1 MGIVVS
7 EPSPSTVALRLALER
22 PIAPR
27 FAAGALAA
35 SVASAVRAIVISAA
49 ACVPLPSVSQLSVS
63 NAALFLLLFMSGAA
77 LADDA
82 ALLRCRGIAD
92 ASARLAC
99 YDALVLPSREGR
111 AGEASQGKVPVQA
124 GSRALPQSLPQ
135 QATEQFGME
144 EKASKGTVEAIESHI
159 PGPFEGWK
167 PKTRIVLANGQVW
180 QISDGSARA
189 HYIDN
194 PKVTIRR
201 GALGAFYL
209 EIEGTNSSP
218 RVKRLQ

>member
-7 EPSPSTVALRLALER
+7 EPSPSTVAVRLAYER

-27 FAAGALAA
+27 FDAAALPE
-35 SVASAVRAIVISAA
+35 SVESAVRAIDIGAA
-49 ACVPLPSVSQLSVS
+49 ACAPLPSTPRLSVT
-63 NAALFLLLFMSGAA
+63 NAAFFSLLFISGAA

-82 ALLRCRGIAD
+82 ALLHCRGIAD

-99 YDALVLPSREGR
+99 YDALVLPSGEGR
-111 AGEASQGKVPVQA
+111 AGETSQGGLPVQA
-124 GSRALPQSLPQ
+124 GSRPLPQSPRQ
-135 QATEQFGME
+135 HAAEQFGME
-144 EKASKGTVEAIESHI
+144 SKASKGTLETIESHI
-159 PGPFEGWK
+159 PGSFEGWK
-167 PKTRIVLANGQVW
+167 PKTKIVLANGQVW

-194 PKVTIRR
+194 PKVTVRR

>member
-1 MGIVVS
+1 MSIAVS
-7 EPSPSTVALRLALER
+7 EPSPSTVAARISLER
-22 PIAPR
+22 LVAPR
-27 FAAGALAA
+27 FAAVAMAQSA
-35 SVASAVRAIVISAA
+35 ASAVRAIVIGAA
-49 ACVPLPSVSQLSVS
+49 ASARLPSAPQLSVG
-63 NAALFLLLFMSGAA
+63 NAAFLFLLCMSGAA

-99 YDALVLPSREGR
+99 YDALVLPPTEGS
-111 AGEASQGKVPVQA
+111 AGAASQGKLPAQT
-124 GSRALPQSLPQ
+124 GLRASSQTLPQ
-135 QATEQFGME
+135 QATEEFGME
-144 EKASKGTVEAIESHI
+144 RRASKSTLDTIESHI
-159 PGPFEGWK
+159 PGSFEGWN
-167 PKTRIVLANGQVW
+167 PKTKIVLANGQVW
-180 QISDGSARA
+180 QISDDSARA

-218 RVKRLQ
+218 RVRRLQ